1 MSYGLKCYTGGGYL
15 SFDADQMDT
24 FVRVITSGFVYL
36 SPGEII
42 SIDAPGY
49 RYVYTLC
56 ADSPYSATSHTVDH
70 HRSAGYFS
78 IQNSSATTTVGYI
91 AYKI

>member
-24 FVRVITSGFVYL
+24 FVRVITSGSVYL
-36 SPGEII
+36 NNGESIT
-42 SIDAPGY
+42 IDAPGL
-49 RYVYTLC
+49 RYAYTLC
-56 ADSPYSATSHTVDH
+56 GTAPYGALSHSVQKNI
-70 HRSAGYFS
+70 SAGTFT
-78 IQNSSATTTVGYI
+78 ITNLSAASKIGYL